1 MFSGCDGQQQSSA
14 GGSGG
19 VQTLF
24 SSLPAPPAGLGFT
37 TYCSRLW
44 GAPFLPMI
52 HRYPPLFPG
61 PPEGTN
67 TSKDRGKLCSSLL
80 PYDKSH
86 NRERNLYNELNYN
99 FIQMRYFLG
108 CLMTP
113 HQLHKV
119 CSAS

>member
-1 MFSGCDGQQQSSA
+1 MLTNLSSSKSHTLSMFPGGDGQQQSLA

-24 SSLPAPPAGLGFT
+24 SSLPAPAAGLGFT

-52 HRYPPLFPG
+52 HRYPPLLSG

-67 TSKDRGKLCSSLL
+67 ITKDRGKLHSVLL
-80 PYDKSH
+80 PFDKPH
-86 NRERNLYNELNYN
+86 NRERSLYNELN
-99 FIQMRYFLG
+99 FHSI
-108 CLMTP
+108 
-113 HQLHKV
+113 
-119 CSAS
+119 